1 MVPRDV
7 LAMIKEDSVRSAG
20 IWFLDRA
27 RMGPALPRPIL
38 EGTRVSSQ
46 ALGGEQLAVQRPD
59 TGFAAQTSVLRRSS
73 GLPQAS
79 RTRHV
84 SLEWLKTCRCV
95 SAPEG
100 YWLKH

>member
-20 IWFLDRA
+20 IWCLERV

-46 ALGGEQLAVQRPD
+46 ALGGELAVQRPD

-84 SLEWLKTCRCV
+84 SLEWPKTCRV
-95 SAPEG
+95 SQPLRATG
-100 YWLKH
+100 